1 MISSVIKTY
10 RDAFKGISREN
21 WLLSLVI
28 LINRSGTMAIVFMSI
43 YVTQVLNYSLT
54 QAGLIITVFG
64 LGAVAGSLAGGY
76 LVDKIGF
83 RTVQIQ
89 SSLISGLLFIVF
101 GFIEDFVL
109 LCITAALL
117 GCIADAMR
125 PANFAAIA
133 SYANPT
139 NLTKSYSLNRFAVNI
154 GFGLGSI
161 IGGVLAAIDYH
172 LLFWVEGITYILVA
186 GLIYFLLP
194 DRKEK
199 SFAIPSPSQPQ
210 FGSPW
215 KDVLFM
221 KFLSLL
227 LVYITCFI
235 LVFKLAPVYW
245 KEHAQMN
252 ESAIGLL
259 LGLNGLLIGLFEMVL
274 VQKLQSKGRDM
285 NFIVLGI
292 VLTAAGFLF
301 LLVPVYSIL
310 ISAFIV
316 IVFITFGEMFSLPFV
331 NTFIIQRSN
340 DTNKGKY
347 AAAYSLVWSV
357 ANVIGPAGGAL
368 IAEKGSYT
376 LLWIIVIALC
386 FLSGWGI
393 RQMSFS

>member
-1 MISSVIKTY
+1 MFKNVIQTY
-10 RDAFKGISREN
+10 QDAFKGIGREN

-43 YVTQVLNYSLT
+43 YVTQVLKYSLT

-101 GFIEDFVL
+101 GFIHDFLL
-109 LCITAALL
+109 LCVTAALL
-117 GCIADAMR
+117 GCIAEAMR

-133 SYANPT
+133 SYANPA

-172 LLFWVEGITYILVA
+172 LLFWVEGITYIVVA

-194 DRKEK
+194 DKEDK
-199 SFAIPSPSQPQ
+199 KFAAPATSQPQ
-210 FGSPW
+210 FGSPLH
-215 KDVLFM
+215 DVVFM

-245 KEHAQMN
+245 KAHAQMN
-252 ESAIGLL
+252 ESTIGLL

-274 VQKLQSKGRDM
+274 VQKLQSKGKDM

-292 VLTAAGFLF
+292 ILTAAGFVF
-301 LLVPVYSIL
+301 LLVPVYSII
-310 ISAFIV
+310 ISAFMV

-340 DTNKGKY
+340 NTNKGKY

-368 IAEKGSYT
+368 IAEKGSYS

-386 FLSGWGI
+386 FFSGWGI